1 MLEIPQEINKTL
13 REIGLDRTETQ
24 VYFLLLKNVSMGIQ
38 EITDIL
44 KLPRS
49 SVNLACKNLEKRNV
63 LKTSFSGK
71 RVSFYL
77 EKPSDIN
84 NYINF
89 EEDIINSNKLAV
101 KSIISKINNICAISQ
116 GNEPIEI
123 EELQGEEGF
132 IETYNRSLEQEKNGE
147 LLRIGGDTRKFIPQK
162 EKLKD
167 YNEKRKKKKIY
178 TKLLLPD
185 YELCLEEKEK
195 AKFNM
200 REVGIL
206 NKDIYDPKIQLSI
219 WQDNTA
225 MTVWDK
231 GFHSIIIK
239 NKAIA
244 DTLKQLFLIAW
255 NKSDKG

>member
-13 REIGLDRTETQ
+13 REIGLDRTEIQ
-24 VYFLLLKNVSMGIQ
+24 VYFLLLKNISMGIQ
-38 EITDIL
+38 EITDTI

-49 SVNLACKNLEKRNV
+49 SVSLACKNLEKRNV
-63 LKTSFSGK
+63 LKTLYSGK

-101 KSIISKINNICAISQ
+101 KSIISKVNNIYAISQ
-116 GNEPIEI
+116 ENEPIEV

-132 IETYNRSLEQEKNGE
+132 IETYYRSLEQSSNNET
-147 LLRIGGDTRKFIPQK
+147 LRIGGDSKLFIIHK
-162 EKLKD
+162 KKLIEYTK
-167 YNEKRKKKKIY
+167 KRKKRKIY
-178 TKLLLPD
+178 TKLLLPN
-185 YELCLEEKEK
+185 YEHSKEEQEE
-195 AKFNM
+195 AKFHM

-231 GFHSIIIK
+231 GLHSIIIK

-244 DTLKQLFLIAW
+244 ETLKQLYLIAW
-255 NKSDKG
+255 NQSNKG